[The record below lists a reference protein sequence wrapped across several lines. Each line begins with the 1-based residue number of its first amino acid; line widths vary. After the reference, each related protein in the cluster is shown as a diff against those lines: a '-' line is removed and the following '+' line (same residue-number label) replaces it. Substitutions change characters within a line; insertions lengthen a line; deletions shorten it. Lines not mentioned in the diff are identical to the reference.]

1 MAEHKYCEIPTK
13 PLSCIICGS
22 GRNESHCAKCSKWAE
37 KLYDSESY
45 ADGQKLCWPCK
56 DWEVGQLIARVDKTA
71 EQNALIKDA
80 ISTKELVF
88 SSDIFNNKM
97 QTIIDLKKS
106 IDSDETI
113 TDKELAFQNA
123 IFERYKHFKAI
134 AFDANNEL
142 LALGRQIREFGEA
155 TRNEIRSKI
164 VEHDASYQPEKPKIP
179 VKVKGAPKL
188 TPFDRMVQQFA
199 TASGKSFEEAKKILE
214 HNMAP
219 KEN

>member
-1 MAEHKYCEIPTK
+1 MAEHKYCELPTK
-13 PLSCIICGS
+13 PSCCIICGDD
-22 GRNESHCAKCSKWAE
+22 RNTSHCAKCSKWSE
-37 KLYDSESY
+37 KLYESESLP
-45 ADGQKLCWPCK
+45 DGEKLCWPCK

-106 IDSDETI
+106 IDGDESI
-113 TDKELAFQNA
+113 GDKELAFQNA

-179 VKVKGAPKL
+179 VKIKGAAKVS
-188 TPFDRMVQQFA
+188 PFERMVQTFA
-199 TASGKSFEEAKKILE
+199 ATTGKTIEEARKILNA
-214 HNMAP
+214 NMAP
-219 KEN
+219 KA